1 VLFPNLALSLL
12 SVEALISDVTLRAV
26 HFDFLIAEE
35 ARRLFHGKVFATQ
48 SSSSESGT
56 PQKGS
61 KNINNSVSVYA
72 IQTEFLQNDLL
83 RSAKLDPSR
92 IKAVPEDVR
101 SFFPFFLGI
110 FCCFSPMSVF
120 LRDT

>member
-1 VLFPNLALSLL
+1 MLFPNLALSLL

-61 KNINNSVSVYA
+61 KNINKSVSVYA

-83 RSAKLDPSR
+83 RSAQ
-92 IKAVPEDVR
+92 
-101 SFFPFFLGI
+101 LG
-110 FCCFSPMSVF
+110 P
-120 LRDT
+120 